1 MNGIGI
7 AYLTMVIL
15 LPSGEKQLAFE
26 QFEAKNIMSEGAIS
40 QCNRAGEEFIL
51 EDPEHNLEFMCE
63 FVPKEV
69 SL

>member
-15 LPSGEKQLAFE
+15 MPSGEKQLAFE
-26 QFEAKNIMSEGAIS
+26 QFEAKNVLSEDAIS
-40 QCNRAGEEFIL
+40 QCNRAGEEFIQ
-51 EDPEHNLEFMCE
+51 EDPKHNLGFVCE